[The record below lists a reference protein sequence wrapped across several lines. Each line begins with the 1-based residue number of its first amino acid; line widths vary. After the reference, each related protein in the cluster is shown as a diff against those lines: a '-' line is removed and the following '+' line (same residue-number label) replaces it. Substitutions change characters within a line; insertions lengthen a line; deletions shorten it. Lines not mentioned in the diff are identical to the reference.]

1 MLFIALKLIHLF
13 SIVIWVGGMFFAHF
27 FLRPAVQQLDP
38 PVRIPLMRDVLGRF
52 FAVVLILVLLVL
64 ASGVGLIG
72 AVHGMAAKA
81 GAQFSMPLS
90 WIVMS
95 VLGVVM
101 MAVFGH
107 IRFALY
113 KRLDRAVEAK
123 DWAAGGAALASIRK
137 LVALNLALG
146 LVIIAAIR
154 LPLGLF

>member
-1 MLFIALKLIHLF
+1 MLFIILKLVHLI

-27 FLRPAVQQLDP
+27 FLRPAAQELEA
-38 PVRIPLMRDVLGRF
+38 PVRVKLMRDVLGRF
-52 FAVVLILVLLVL
+52 FSTVLVLILLILL
-64 ASGVGLIG
+64 SGIGLIG
-72 AVHGMAAKA
+72 SVHGMAAKV

-90 WIVMS
+90 WIVMT

-113 KRLDRAVEAK
+113 KRLNAAVEAR
-123 DWAAGGAALASIRK
+123 DWPAGGAALASIRK

-146 LVIIAAIR
+146 LVIIAAMR
-154 LPLGLF
+154 FPLG